1 MRIIYFLWAL
11 VFVLSS
17 CKEKPA
23 TSIVLKNPI
32 NEERVDESFRLSRM
46 ELRAVGD
53 ELLPVVKKADGTYIP
68 CQVDDMDQD
77 GLWDELAFVYTLGGH
92 ETVELLLDWMSA
104 ADYPVFERR
113 TNIRYGHGRMT
124 KWDSAIIL
132 TVGTVAIYL
141 VREFL
146 KWYLIR

>member
-1 MRIIYFLWAL
+1 M
-11 VFVLSS
+11 
-17 CKEKPA
+17 
-23 TSIVLKNPI
+23 
-32 NEERVDESFRLSRM
+32 DESFRLSRM

-104 ADYPVFERR
+104 ADYPVL
-113 TNIRYGHGRMT
+113 NDVPISAMGR
-124 KWDSAIIL
+124 
-132 TVGTVAIYL
+132 
-141 VREFL
+141 
-146 KWYLIR
+146 

>member
-17 CKEKPA
+17 CKEKPS

-53 ELLPVVKKADGTYIP
+53 E
-68 CQVDDMDQD
+68 
-77 GLWDELAFVYTLGGH
+77 
-92 ETVELLLDWMSA
+92 
-104 ADYPVFERR
+104 
-113 TNIRYGHGRMT
+113 
-124 KWDSAIIL
+124 
-132 TVGTVAIYL
+132 
-141 VREFL
+141 
-146 KWYLIR
+146 

>member
-17 CKEKPA
+17 CKEKPS

-53 ELLPVVKKADGTYIP
+53 RITSCGEESGWNIYSLS
-68 CQVDDMDQD
+68 
-77 GLWDELAFVYTLGGH
+77 GG
-92 ETVELLLDWMSA
+92 
-104 ADYPVFERR
+104 
-113 TNIRYGHGRMT
+113 RYGSGWFM
-124 KWDSAIIL
+124 
-132 TVGTVAIYL
+132 G
-141 VREFL
+141 
-146 KWYLIR
+146 

>member
-53 ELLPVVKKADGTYIP
+53 ELLPVVKKADGTYS
-68 CQVDDMDQD
+68 
-77 GLWDELAFVYTLGGH
+77 LSGG
-92 ETVELLLDWMSA
+92 
-104 ADYPVFERR
+104 
-113 TNIRYGHGRMT
+113 RYGSGWFM
-124 KWDSAIIL
+124 
-132 TVGTVAIYL
+132 G
-141 VREFL
+141 
-146 KWYLIR
+146 

>member
-68 CQVDDMDQD
+68 CQVDDMDQ
-77 GLWDELAFVYTLGGH
+77 VYGMSW
-92 ETVELLLDWMSA
+92 LLYIPWAVMK
-104 ADYPVFERR
+104 R
-113 TNIRYGHGRMT
+113 
-124 KWDSAIIL
+124 
-132 TVGTVAIYL
+132 
-141 VREFL
+141 
-146 KWYLIR
+146 

>member
-53 ELLPVVKKADGTYIP
+53 ELLPVCHTSD
-68 CQVDDMDQD
+68 
-77 GLWDELAFVYTLGGH
+77 
-92 ETVELLLDWMSA
+92 
-104 ADYPVFERR
+104 
-113 TNIRYGHGRMT
+113 
-124 KWDSAIIL
+124 
-132 TVGTVAIYL
+132 
-141 VREFL
+141 
-146 KWYLIR
+146 

>member
-1 MRIIYFLWAL
+1 
-11 VFVLSS
+11 
-17 CKEKPA
+17 
-23 TSIVLKNPI
+23 
-32 NEERVDESFRLSRM
+32 M

-113 TNIRYGHGRMT
+113 TNIRYGKMTSPGQVEELSSDTHGKQNLPRSVNYPYQMGWT
-124 KWDSAIIL
+124 
-132 TVGTVAIYL
+132 GMG
-141 VREFL
+141 E
-146 KWYLIR
+146 

>member
-1 MRIIYFLWAL
+1 
-11 VFVLSS
+11 
-17 CKEKPA
+17 
-23 TSIVLKNPI
+23 
-32 NEERVDESFRLSRM
+32 M

-113 TNIRYGHGRMT
+113 TNIRYGKMTSPGQVEELSSDTHGKQNLPVRSIILIRWMDRHGRMT

>member
-104 ADYPVFERR
+104 ADYPVFISLSNE
-113 TNIRYGHGRMT
+113 
-124 KWDSAIIL
+124 
-132 TVGTVAIYL
+132 
-141 VREFL
+141 
-146 KWYLIR
+146 

>member
-1 MRIIYFLWAL
+1 MRIIDFLWAL

-104 ADYPVFERR
+104 AEYPLWEDDFSG
-113 TNIRYGHGRMT
+113 TGGR
-124 KWDSAIIL
+124 IIL
-132 TVGTVAIYL
+132 RYAWKAESAPFGQLSLSDGWTGMG
-141 VREFL
+141 E
-146 KWYLIR
+146 

>member
-17 CKEKPA
+17 CKEKPS

-32 NEERVDESFRLSRM
+32 NEERVDEMLRLSRM

-68 CQVDDMDQD
+68 CQVDDRIRM
-77 GLWDELAFVYTLGGH
+77 VYG
-92 ETVELLLDWMSA
+92 MS
-104 ADYPVFERR
+104 
-113 TNIRYGHGRMT
+113 
-124 KWDSAIIL
+124 WL
-132 TVGTVAIYL
+132 CIYL
-141 VREFL
+141 GRVMKR
-146 KWYLIR
+146 